1 MFNPYNSQMY
11 MNDLQ
16 QMRDRIDRQMQ
27 LATQNSQQPTPIT
40 QNFQIAPSQSNQ
52 GIKYVNNID
61 DVKKELVFTDTLF
74 ITKDFKQLWFKNT
87 SGEVKTYQLNEV
99 IELDEKDQKIAELE
113 AKIDMLVKEIENE
126 QYVIKNDDTYAKM
139 TKLWLNDADS
149 VEYKTYAYFCHI
161 PKKD

>member
-40 QNFQIAPSQSNQ
+40 QNFQIAPNQSNQ

-113 AKIDMLVKEIENE
+113 AKIDMLVKERENE
-126 QYVIKNDDTYAKM
+126 QYDIKNDDRST
-139 TKLWLNDADS
+139 S
-149 VEYKTYAYFCHI
+149 V
-161 PKKD
+161 KKSTSSKSNNTSNE

>member
-40 QNFQIAPSQSNQ
+40 QNFQIAPNQSNQ

-74 ITKDFKQLWFKNT
+74 VTKDFKQLWFKNT

-113 AKIDMLVKEIENE
+113 AKIDMLVKERENE
-126 QYVIKNDDTYAKM
+126 QYDIKNDDRSA
-139 TKLWLNDADS
+139 S
-149 VEYKTYAYFCHI
+149 I
-161 PKKD
+161 KKSTSSKSNNTSNE

>member
-16 QMRDRIDRQMQ
+16 QMKDRIDRQMQ

-40 QNFQIAPSQSNQ
+40 QNFQIAPNQSNQ
-52 GIKYVNNID
+52 SIKYVNNID

-74 ITKDFKQLWFKNT
+74 VTKDFKQLWFKNT

-126 QYVIKNDDTYAKM
+126 QYVIKNDDGST
-139 TKLWLNDADS
+139 S
-149 VEYKTYAYFCHI
+149 V
-161 PKKD
+161 KKSTSSKSNNTSNE